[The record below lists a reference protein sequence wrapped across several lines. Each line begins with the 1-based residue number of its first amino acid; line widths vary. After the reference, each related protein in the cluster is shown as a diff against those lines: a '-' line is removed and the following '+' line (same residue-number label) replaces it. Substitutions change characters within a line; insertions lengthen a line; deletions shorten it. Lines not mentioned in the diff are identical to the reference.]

1 MENIKAFLK
10 ENYDEAIKLKE
21 RFKITEN
28 KEWDAITILAELN
41 VQLGHFSYLISK
53 QKNYGENGRNINGK
67 KNKKSYSFYNKV

>member
-41 VQLGHFSYLISK
+41 VQLGHFSYLI
-53 QKNYGENGRNINGK
+53 
-67 KNKKSYSFYNKV
+67 